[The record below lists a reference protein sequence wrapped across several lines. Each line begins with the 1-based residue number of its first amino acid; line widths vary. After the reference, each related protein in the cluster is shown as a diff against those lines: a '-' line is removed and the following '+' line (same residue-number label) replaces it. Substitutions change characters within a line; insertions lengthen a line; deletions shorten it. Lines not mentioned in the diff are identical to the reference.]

1 MNKKTLIILV
11 IITIVLISGL
21 YFLYLFRNG
30 NTVVVNVPGNTSVIY
45 NNADYGFNFSLPDDW
60 NGYSIIKNTWKGNA
74 LTSTPTNETGP
85 TLLIRN
91 PKWTEIVHYEDI
103 PIMIFTLTQWKSYL
117 AEDFAVSAAP
127 IQASELARNNLYVF
141 ALPPRWDFDYSKGYE
156 EAENILKM
164 NPLKA
169 FDVTKVSILKDGQ
182 QCYTYSHE
190 ATKTEPYTV
199 SEFINLM
206 VNGKIV
212 TGTKKG
218 SQNGPDMTNG
228 YTGTITGTTDGNVIN
243 DVFSYIIE
251 GSPNKEAEI
260 YRAREDQIGI
270 EKLRYPLIEKN
281 KMLVPDTT
289 KEFKTML
296 YARVI
301 CTGSN

>member
-1 MNKKTLIILV
+1 
-11 IITIVLISGL
+11 
-21 YFLYLFRNG
+21 
-30 NTVVVNVPGNTSVIY
+30 
-45 NNADYGFNFSLPDDW
+45 
-60 NGYSIIKNTWKGNA
+60 
-74 LTSTPTNETGP
+74 
-85 TLLIRN
+85 
-91 PKWTEIVHYEDI
+91 
-103 PIMIFTLTQWKSYL
+103 
-117 AEDFAVSAAP
+117 
-127 IQASELARNNLYVF
+127 
-141 ALPPRWDFDYSKGYE
+141 
-156 EAENILKM
+156 M